1 MTRIS
6 CMYALASITL
16 GLVIGFMGANFKATG
31 VSAAAGPPSL
41 SLAAQQGEDK
51 PVEQT
56 KKNIQ
61 VLKGLPTSQLMPLMN
76 LIAASLGV
84 KCDHCHVMEGKNA
97 EGFNNWIWESDA
109 KETKRTAR
117 RMMQMV
123 LSVNN
128 TNRADF
134 RDNPVTCYTCH
145 RGQKEPVGLPSLP
158 LAVSAH
164 EDGGPPASVR
174 PTAVSLPTVEQ
185 VMNKYVAAVGGRE
198 AAAKL
203 QSTVLKGSYE
213 QSQGRNPVV
222 EINIKRP
229 DKYLIVINT
238 KQQGVIYQAT
248 NGATGWARSN
258 RGQQEMNASELARL
272 RQAATLY
279 NVIKVAEPYTG
290 MTVTGTEKIGDRE
303 AYVVERGES
312 SGRIE
317 KFFFDAETGLL
328 LRRVVLTGTVL
339 FPIPEQTDFED
350 YREVD
355 GVKLPFTIRTSN
367 IDTFFS
373 VTRKFT
379 EIKNNVPLDDA
390 RFNPPPAPAA
400 PAPQKP

>member
-16 GLVIGFMGANFKATG
+16 GLLLGFMGANFKATG
-31 VSAAAGPPSL
+31 VSAAAGPS

-84 KCDHCHVMEGKNA
+84 KCDHCHVLAGKNA
-97 EGFNNWIWESDA
+97 EGFNNWIWESDD

-123 LSVNN
+123 LSINN

-134 RDNPVTCYTCH
+134 RDGPVTCYTCH

-164 EDGGPPASVR
+164 EDGGPPASAR
-174 PTAVSLPTVEQ
+174 PTAASLPTVEQ

-229 DKYLIVINT
+229 DKYLIVLNT

-248 NGATGWARSN
+248 NGATGWARSS
-258 RGQQEMNASELARL
+258 RGQQEMNATELARL
-272 RQAATLY
+272 KQAATLY

-290 MTVTGTEKIGDRE
+290 MTVTGTERIGDRE
-303 AYVVERGES
+303 AYVLERGES
-312 SGRIE
+312 NGRTE
-317 KFFFDAETGLL
+317 KLFFDTETGLL

-339 FPIPEQTDFED
+339 LPIPEQTDFED

-355 GVKLPFTIRTSN
+355 GVKLPYTIRTSN